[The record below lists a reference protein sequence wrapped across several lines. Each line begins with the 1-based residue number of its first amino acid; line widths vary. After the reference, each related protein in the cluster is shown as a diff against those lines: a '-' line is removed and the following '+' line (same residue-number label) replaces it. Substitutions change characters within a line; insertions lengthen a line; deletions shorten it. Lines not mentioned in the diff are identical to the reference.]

1 MSEGQIIR
9 RILSGEEQLFARIV
23 ERYSGYVWALCSSY
37 VRNPSD
43 CEDVAQEVFVQCYRR
58 LDTLRNPAAFG
69 CWLGQLARRQC
80 LTWLRSSARR
90 EERLAK
96 YENGLEPA
104 YAQRSAM
111 EKPIREELRRGIRDE
126 IDMLPPDYREALL
139 LRYTEGYSAEE
150 AASFLGISPAAMR
163 KRLERAQAMLKDR
176 LWDHVEPTLAK
187 DKHKDTFAP
196 AVLAAIP
203 FGEAS
208 WLGAGTAG
216 TAAALTGTSKLALI
230 GGVAVMSKKIVVGV
244 GVVVLLAGLGFF
256 ATHRP
261 ASVSKKNAGTTT
273 SSSVSATTETRHA
286 SKPDTVEQAS
296 SPEASAV
303 AKAETASAAA
313 PGETERLASVS
324 GKVED
329 QAEQPVAG
337 ADVYIEIGRDK
348 YCNDVIKTFATKT
361 GSDGRYEISDIDV
374 FGSAWAFASAE
385 GYVMARKRF
394 KVFGG
399 SKLKGIDLTLS
410 PAAFYVEGH
419 VVNAGRAPI
428 SEAFVDTMYYGYDE
442 EGLAHTAETGQTT
455 GTISSAKFAFALTD
469 THGFFRIAI
478 PNEGLCDFRVR
489 KDGYG
494 TGFFPKVATG
504 TRDAIFVLRSGGAI
518 SGKVT
523 NADGSPAAGT
533 TVEVKGEALPGG
545 LAPSKVRIQALNGT
559 PVAVT
564 TGADGSY
571 LAEGLGEDYVY
582 TVTIPGSDTSEDG
595 IEAMDIRR
603 VHIVAAMRDL
613 EEDVF
618 SGQSVAA
625 QKTGIYVKA
634 GQTTKDVD
642 FVLGAE
648 TDAVIWGKVTDRTS
662 GAPVCPV
669 VVTAGL
675 VDDDADPTAK
685 QPIWFQTSSGGSGV
699 TKPDGSYVL
708 RIWNLTEAARYHIT
722 YVFMTEGGSAWEQPD
737 EQIALLE
744 LKAGDKREL
753 NFTVDAPLTVPVR
766 YVDTSGAPQEGIMAA
781 MRRAGGR
788 GGCGGTL
795 ISDSEGRVTFHGI
808 RPSVE
813 LQAVA
818 WREVGGDLQTVGV
831 SEPFIGQPGETVP
844 EVTVVCRLMGGVEAT
859 IAYADGRPVAE
870 TEVTCEARLADNA
883 SNPVSGQLTTDSA
896 GMIRIPDMVPEGI
909 YAAMSVAFLDRA
921 SGQLLSGSV
930 ENVEVRAGEVTNA
943 GRVVVQASNDWQKML
958 ETADYGRKSN
968 ETIAQAYSPD
978 WLDAFTEP
986 SMFLK
991 TGFALYDAGKYQEAL
1006 DVFARMSQTTE
1017 DNALYSAIAQVWQGQ
1032 MLDLLGR
1039 RDEAVAAYTNAANMD
1054 VARKIR
1060 HDQFGMAYSP
1070 SEYARERMET
1080 PFTRLENNMP

>member
-1 MSEGQIIR
+1 MSEAQIIR
-9 RILSGEEQLFARIV
+9 RILLGEEHLFARIV

-90 EERLAK
+90 EERLVK
-96 YENGLEPA
+96 YENGLDPS
-104 YAQRSAM
+104 YAQKLAM
-111 EKPIREELRRGIRDE
+111 EKPVREEFQQGIRDA
-126 IDMLPPDYREALL
+126 IDTLPPDYREALL

-150 AASFLGISPAAMR
+150 AAAFLGISSAAMR

-176 LWDHVEPTLAK
+176 LWDHVEPALAK
-187 DKHKDTFAP
+187 QKHKDTFAP

-203 FGEAS
+203 FGKVS
-208 WLGAGTAG
+208 WLGAGTVG

-230 GGVAVMSKKIVVGV
+230 GGIAVMSKKIVVGV
-244 GVVVLLAGLGFF
+244 GVIVLLAGLGFF
-256 ATHRP
+256 VANRLASMSKNSTKPAKTPAVTGERMSKYVVNDQTAKTNAAPAVVTEKKPLPEVTATP
-261 ASVSKKNAGTTT
+261 
-273 SSSVSATTETRHA
+273 
-286 SKPDTVEQAS
+286 
-296 SPEASAV
+296 
-303 AKAETASAAA
+303 AKAEA
-313 PGETERLASVS
+313 LASVS

-329 QAEQPVAG
+329 NSSNPLAG
-337 ADVYIEIGRDK
+337 ADVYVEIGRDK
-348 YCNDVIKTFATKT
+348 YCNDVIKTFTTKT

-385 GYVMARKRF
+385 GYVMARNRF
-394 KVFGG
+394 KVFSG
-399 SKLKGIDLTLS
+399 SKLKGIDLSLS
-410 PAAFYVEGH
+410 PAAFHIEGH
-419 VVNAGRAPI
+419 VVNASRAPI
-428 SEAFVDTMYYGYDE
+428 PEAFVDTMYYGYDE
-442 EGLAHTAETGQTT
+442 DGLAHTAETGQTT

-469 THGFFRIAI
+469 EHGFFRIAV

-504 TRDAIFVLRSGGAI
+504 TTDAMFVLRSGGAI

-523 NADGSPAAGT
+523 NVDGSPAPGT
-533 TVEVKGEALPGG
+533 TVQVKAEALPGG

-559 PVAVT
+559 PVTVT

-582 TVTIPGSDTSEDG
+582 TVTIPGANASEDG

-625 QKTGIYVKA
+625 QKTGIVVKA
-634 GQTTKDVD
+634 GKTTTDVD

-669 VVTAGL
+669 VVTAGH

-685 QPIWFQTSSGGSGV
+685 QPIWFQTPSGGSAV

-708 RIWNLTEAARYHIT
+708 RVRNLTEPARYHIT

-753 NFTVDAPLTVPVR
+753 SFTVDAPLTVPVR
-766 YVDTSGAPQEGIMAA
+766 YVNTSGDPQQGIMAA
-781 MRRAGGR
+781 MRRAGAG

-808 RPSVE
+808 RPLIE

-818 WREVGGDLQTVGV
+818 WRETGGHLQTLGI

-844 EVTVVCRLMGGVEAT
+844 DVTVVCRLMGGIEAT
-859 IAYADGRPVAE
+859 IAYADGRPVADI
-870 TEVTCEARLADNA
+870 EVTCEARLADNA
-883 SNPVSGQLTTDSA
+883 SNPVSGRLTTDAA
-896 GMIRIPDMVPEGI
+896 GMIRIPDMVPEGV
-909 YAAMSVAFLDRA
+909 YATMSVAFLDHQ

-930 ENVEVRAGEVTNA
+930 ENVEVRAGEITNA
-943 GRVVVQASNDWQKML
+943 GTVVVQASNDCLKML
-958 ETADYGRKSN
+958 ETADWGRKSN
-968 ETIAQAYSPD
+968 ETIAAAYSPE
-978 WLDAFTEP
+978 WLDALDSPGSFY
-986 SMFLK
+986 K
-991 TGFALYDAGKYQEAL
+991 TGFALYDMGKYQEAL
-1006 DVFARMSQTTE
+1006 DVFARMSQAMANNN
-1017 DNALYSAIAQVWQGQ
+1017 DDLALSLVWQGQ

-1039 RDEAVAAYTNAANMD
+1039 RDEAVAAYSQAAGMNAK
-1054 VARKIR
+1054 RQR
-1060 HDQFGMAYSP
+1060 QHDQFGLTIVP